1 MPGGTAVR
9 NRCLRRHA
17 VARVLVGV
25 VLAGLALGFAAS
37 PATVEAAAP
46 LVHTQAPGWYR
57 FMLGAFEVTALG
69 DGTLDQVPEKL
80 LKAPPAKTTK
90 ALAQSWLASPVETAV
105 NAYLVNTGA
114 RLVLIDA
121 GGGALA
127 GPTLGRLAHNLRAA
141 GYLPEQVDDV
151 FLTHMHPDHVG
162 GLVAAG
168 AMVFPH
174 ATVHADKREADYWLN
189 EATLAKASGDTKTS
203 VQGAMAALKPYIAAG
218 RFQTFVA
225 DAEIVPGVR
234 SRATYGHT
242 AGHTSYVV
250 QSREQRL
257 LVLGDLVHVGAVQ
270 FADPSVSISFDAD
283 PKAAAAIRAEVFKH
297 AAKED
302 DLVAGAH
309 LPFPGVGHVR
319 SIFRGYEWVPVPWTR
334 LP

>member
-1 MPGGTAVR
+1 MAAMPVLSLKGR
-9 NRCLRRHA
+9 LP
-17 VARVLVGV
+17 ARA
-25 VLAGLALGFAAS
+25 LAGALLAGIALGFAAT
-37 PATVEAAAP
+37 PACVEAAAP
-46 LVHTQAPGWYR
+46 MVHTQAPGWYR

-69 DGTLDQVPEKL
+69 DGTIELAPEKL

-90 ALAQSWLASPVETAV
+90 SLAQSWLASPVETSV

-121 GGGALA
+121 GAGALA
-127 GPTLGRLAHNLRAA
+127 GPTLGALLHNLRAA
-141 GYLPEQVDDV
+141 GYQPEQVDDV

-174 ATVHADKREADYWLN
+174 ATVHADRRESDYWLS
-189 EATLAKASGDTKTS
+189 EATLARASGDTKAS
-203 VQGAMAALKPYIAAG
+203 AQGAMAALKPYIAAG
-218 RFQTFVA
+218 RFQTFAA
-225 DAEIVPGVR
+225 DAELVPGVASR
-234 SRATYGHT
+234 STYGHT
-242 AGHTSYVV
+242 VGHTSYVV
-250 QSREQRL
+250 ESRGQRL
-257 LVLGDLVHVGAVQ
+257 LVLGDVVHVGAVQ

-283 PKAAAAIRAEVFKH
+283 PKAAAAVRADVFKH

-309 LPFPGVGHVR
+309 LPFPGIGHVR
-319 SIFRGYEWVPVPWTR
+319 SLFRGYEWVPLPWTR

>member
-1 MPGGTAVR
+1 MHDRRPPR
-9 NRCLRRHA
+9 RLRRP
-17 VARVLVGV
+17 VFARALAGAA
-25 VLAGLALGFAAS
+25 LAGLVLGFAGG
-37 PATVEAAAP
+37 PARVDAAAP
-46 LVHTQAPGWYR
+46 MVHTQAPGWYR

-69 DGTLDQVPEKL
+69 DGTIDLAPEKL

-90 ALAQSWLASPVETAV
+90 SLAQSWLASPVETSV

-121 GGGALA
+121 GAGALE
-127 GPTLGRLAHNLRAA
+127 GPTLGRLAGNLRAA

-151 FLTHMHPDHVG
+151 FLTHLHPDHVG
-162 GLVAAG
+162 GLVAGG

-174 ATVHADKREADYWLN
+174 ATVHADKREADYWLS
-189 EATLAKASGDTKTS
+189 EATLAKATGDTKTF

-225 DAEIVPGVR
+225 DAELVPGVR

-242 AGHTSYVV
+242 AGHTSYDV
-250 QSREQRL
+250 QSRGQRL
-257 LVLGDLVHVGAVQ
+257 LVLGDVVHVGAVQ

-309 LPFPGVGHVR
+309 LPFPGIGHVR
-319 SIFRGYEWVPVPWTR
+319 SLFRGYEWVPVSWSR